1 MRSLV
6 FEGDTWEAYEK
17 LRKDNKQLHTKLC
30 KLIKEMLRG
39 DPATGIGK
47 PEQLKHQ
54 YQGLWSRRISA
65 GDRVVYRFDNEAVYL
80 FAIGG
85 HCFLE
90 RPRR

>member
-1 MRSLV
+1 MRKLI

-39 DPATGIGK
+39 DPATGTGK
-47 PEQLKHQ
+47 PEQLKHLSKEH
-54 YQGLWSRRISA
+54 QGLWSRRISA
-65 GDRVVYRFDNEAVYL
+65 VDRVVYRFDDEAVYL

-85 HCFLE
+85 YYL
-90 RPRR
+90 

>member
-1 MRSLV
+1 M

-39 DPATGIGK
+39 DPATGTGK

-54 YQGLWSRRISA
+54 LTGMWSRRINKEHRIIYEIMNNENE
-65 GDRVVYRFDNEAVYL
+65 DRVL
-80 FAIGG
+80 IHSLKG
-85 HCFLE
+85 HY
-90 RPRR
+90 